1 MCTGSGLIA
10 GVAGARLTYAE
21 CPVSGT
27 SMHAGSI
34 TVCARPVPACRV
46 RSCGV
51 GGRRES
57 ERRPGC
63 REAVP
68 GTAGG
73 RRPLVV
79 LLEAG
84 RNWGVCYRVVA
95 WRAGRLCRSS
105 VLLLFLQKQNLATD
119 IYLFGLGTLLTGLG
133 LKHMRIRSHHDLASA
148 LVTSLLLGRPWWS
161 TTSPTCLPLS
171 VFTITSDQH

>member
-63 REAVP
+63 REGVDWHRGWAETVGRPARDGAQLGGVRAHGRVSGRAKLCLPTVRSRACVDAWAGEASGGSFRTVAPVAV
-68 GTAGG
+68 
-73 RRPLVV
+73 
-79 LLEAG
+79 
-84 RNWGVCYRVVA
+84 W
-95 WRAGRLCRSS
+95 
-105 VLLLFLQKQNLATD
+105 
-119 IYLFGLGTLLTGLG
+119 GLG
-133 LKHMRIRSHHDLASA
+133 LLLREA
-148 LVTSLLLGRPWWS
+148 LVDYGNAPDNAYSQGGQELNTSAGA
-161 TTSPTCLPLS
+161 C
-171 VFTITSDQH
+171 

>member
-68 GTAGG
+68 GTTGG
-73 RRPLVV
+73 RRPLV
-79 LLEAG
+79 LLLGTG
-84 RNWGVCYRVVA
+84 RSWGVCWPDDAMSARGA
-95 WRAGRLCRSS
+95 ESGMRGRLGWCGVLWLFQGCCSGDRLGPWADATRKRS
-105 VLLLFLQKQNLATD
+105 
-119 IYLFGLGTLLTGLG
+119 
-133 LKHMRIRSHHDLASA
+133 
-148 LVTSLLLGRPWWS
+148 
-161 TTSPTCLPLS
+161 
-171 VFTITSDQH
+171 